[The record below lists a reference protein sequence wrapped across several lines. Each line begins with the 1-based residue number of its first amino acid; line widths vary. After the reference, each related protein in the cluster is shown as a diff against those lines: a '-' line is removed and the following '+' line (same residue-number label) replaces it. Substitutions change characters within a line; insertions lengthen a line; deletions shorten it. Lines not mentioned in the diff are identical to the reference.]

1 MATDSKIIN
10 ALMLESPDSS
20 GILARLHRLQKG
32 RSSKWPMQPVC
43 RKLGIPSTG
52 YFSDVI
58 KGKRS
63 LHPKYLSGISKAFG
77 LDKLQQDYLSLMVNR
92 DHSRDDE
99 TRKKM
104 QAELKQIAT
113 VLQVQY
119 IPIPA
124 QLSDELL
131 WHFLVFSAFSL
142 FESAPTRT
150 QLEQYFGLE
159 RRADLESSLA
169 KLQAMGLI
177 EITGDSTMLV
187 KSRIIFGEAEDGFSH
202 IEFTEKSI
210 QEAAQKARFWYQKP
224 DQSAFLSTII
234 TVQKAAYEAALP
246 TLKSRILN
254 ILVDLDSSNGD
265 QLVKFNMQ
273 LFPYDPKVK
282 DDMVLQ

>member
-1 MATDSKIIN
+1 MTADSKIIN

-20 GILARLHRLQKG
+20 GILARLHRLQKS
-32 RSSKWPMQPVC
+32 RSSKWSMQLVC
-43 RKLGIPSTG
+43 RKVGIPSTG

-58 KGKRS
+58 NGKRS
-63 LHPKYLSGISKAFG
+63 LHPKYLPGISKTFG
-77 LDKLQQDYLSLMVNR
+77 LDKLQQDYLALMVNR

-99 TRKKM
+99 TRNKL
-104 QAELKQIAT
+104 QAELKQVAIMI
-113 VLQVQY
+113 QVQF

-124 QLSDELL
+124 QLSDDLL

-142 FESAPTRT
+142 FESPPTQT

-159 RRADLESSLA
+159 LRADIDRSLT

-177 EITGDSTMLV
+177 ERQGDSSMLV
-187 KSRIIFGEAEDGFSH
+187 KSRIIFSEAEDGFSH
-202 IEFTEKSI
+202 IDFTEKSI

-246 TLKSRILN
+246 TVRARILD
-254 ILVDLDSSNGD
+254 ILADLDSSNGD
-265 QLVKFNMQ
+265 QMVKFNMQ
-273 LFPYDPKVK
+273 LFPYDPKV
-282 DDMVLQ
+282 